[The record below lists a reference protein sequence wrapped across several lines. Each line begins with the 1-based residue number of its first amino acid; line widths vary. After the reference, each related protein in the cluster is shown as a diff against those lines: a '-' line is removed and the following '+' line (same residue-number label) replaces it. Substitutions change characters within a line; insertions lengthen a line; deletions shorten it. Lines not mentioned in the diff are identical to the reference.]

1 MNIFAV
7 HGDPVVSACSL
18 CDKHIPKMIVE
29 TAQLLCT
36 AKRLLDGTLTAGK
49 SATGRNVKRWQLSD
63 PELEAVI
70 YQAGY
75 VDHPSAIWC
84 RSTDANYW
92 WLQIHGLAM
101 CQEYT
106 RRYGKVHKT
115 QAVMEVLG
123 RGKPDNI
130 RIGTLEQFAVAMP
143 DEFKLPDSVEA
154 YRNYYIKAKSRFAYW
169 KDQHT
174 VPYWFWEGCKK
185 EGIAF
190 KNDCPDLDHLM
201 LSTRAKQYKQTITH
215 IHGHYLVGQLPY
227 EYR

>member
-7 HGDPVVSACSL
+7 HGDPIVSACSL

-29 TAQLLCT
+29 TAQLLST

-63 PELEAVI
+63 PGLEAVI

-92 WLQIHGLAM
+92 WLQTHGLAM

-106 RRYGKVHKT
+106 RRYGKTHKT
-115 QAVMEVLG
+115 QAVMEALG
-123 RGKPDNI
+123 RKPDNI
-130 RIGTLEQFAVAMP
+130 RIGTLEAFAVAMP

-190 KNDCPDLDHLM
+190 KNDSPDLDHLM
-201 LSTRAKQYKQTITH
+201 ASTRNAQYRQTITQ
-215 IHGHYLVGQLPY
+215 IHGHHLVGQLSY
-227 EYR
+227 EHR

>member
-7 HGDPVVSACSL
+7 HDDPIVSACAL

-29 TAQLLCT
+29 TAQLLST

-92 WLQIHGLAM
+92 WLQTHGLAM

-106 RRYGKVHKT
+106 RRYGKTHKT
-115 QAVMEVLG
+115 QAVMEALG
-123 RGKPDNI
+123 RKPDNI
-130 RIGTLEQFAVAMP
+130 RIGTLETFAVAMP

-190 KNDCPDLDHLM
+190 KNDSPDLDHLM
-201 LSTRAKQYKQTITH
+201 VGTLSAQHKQTISQ
-215 IHGHYLVGQLPY
+215 IHGPY
-227 EYR
+227 FSRTTVI